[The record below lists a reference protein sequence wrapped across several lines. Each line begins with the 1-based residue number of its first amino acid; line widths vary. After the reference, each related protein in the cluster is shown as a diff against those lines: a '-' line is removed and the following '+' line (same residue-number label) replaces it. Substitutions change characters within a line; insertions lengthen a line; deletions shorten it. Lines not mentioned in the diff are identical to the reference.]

1 MKIIVMGGNGF
12 LGKELV
18 RYFSAGNEV
27 ISASLHSS
35 DGTISL
41 DATNKDKVNDFISKY
56 KPDIVIDTIALS
68 NSVACEKNPEMCK
81 EINYSTAKNIAEVC
95 NENNIQ
101 MIFISSS
108 YVFDGDRGN
117 YSEKDIPNQ
126 RNAYA
131 KTKVMA
137 EKEISKLSNYLI
149 LRVEMMYGL
158 DNGKIKFGTRTLDAD
173 LVEIGYPS
181 QIRNPLFI
189 EDVPKIISAL
199 IKKGQKGIFHV
210 AGSDK
215 ISLLEFIKELSKLVS
230 PSPQIKI
237 VDSSKWFVESPKNP
251 TLNISKINSLGI
263 KTTSINNALDLLKK
277 ELNSL

>member
-12 LGKELV
+12 LGKELIK
-18 RYFSAGNEV
+18 YFSAENEV

-41 DATNKDKVNDFISKY
+41 DATNKVKINNFISKH
-56 KPDIVIDTIALS
+56 KPDLVIDTIALS
-68 NSVACEKNPEMCK
+68 SSVACEKNPEQCK
-81 EINYSTAKNIAEVC
+81 EINYSIAKNIAEAC
-95 NENNIQ
+95 NETNTQ

-117 YSEKDIPNQ
+117 YTEKDIPNP
-126 RNAYA
+126 RNEYA

-137 EKEISKLSNYLI
+137 EQEISKLSNYLI

-158 DNGKIKFGTRTLDAD
+158 DHGKIKFGTRTLDTEPI
-173 LVEIGYPS
+173 EIGYPS

-189 EDVPKIISAL
+189 EDVPKIISTL

-210 AGSDK
+210 AGPDK
-215 ISLLEFIKELSKLVS
+215 IFMLDFIKKLSELIPS
-230 PSPQIKI
+230 SPQIKI
-237 VDSSKWFVESPKNP
+237 VDDSKWLIKSPQNP

-263 KTTSINNALDLLKK
+263 KTTSINNAVNLLKK
-277 ELNSL
+277 ELNFL